1 VWQPFEKRTNHE
13 FDQQLGGSLMRHFL
27 FSALRRLVGTACI
40 VVAAMAGTSG
50 EAHALSCPTGQ
61 VLDGALCYSPPRA
74 GYSCTGSL
82 CMQNC
87 PAGYTPSV
95 PGFCHYGGATTYTV
109 APYLTRT
116 STHPHKCGLLFYANC
131 RSNYAMNVCGI
142 CSFRGSWDTARH
154 SYWRAAGVS
163 ADFTQAFNRVSSTM
177 QATYGS
183 SIGAIQAAYATAMAQ
198 IQHLLDAVLLQIF
211 RNAAKIQ
218 LAQGGLGTTMTS
230 ITTAFQNNL
239 SGDDLNAIKRLLA
252 TAAANKTLSAADVL
266 DIDTV
271 MGGIA
276 QKLGLAA
283 ALQAAPSA
291 DRPERSASVA
301 TAALSTKL
309 NCSWGITT
317 GVSGGF
323 VAGATESFSIMRNCN
338 KEADGRYKYVVITTT
353 GGTLGAAA
361 IGGGEIGFV
370 WDPTPVD
377 TQAGPFVGL
386 VGEAAYGLGGA
397 ASLTWSVAKGM
408 RGAQNAIPGVTGRL
422 VVGGGVQAALIAGN
436 SWVLQTFV
444 SNLP

>member
-1 VWQPFEKRTNHE
+1 
-13 FDQQLGGSLMRHFL
+13 MRHLL

-283 ALQAAPSA
+283 ARAI
-291 DRPERSASVA
+291 SVR
-301 TAALSTKL
+301 
-309 NCSWGITT
+309 GD
-317 GVSGGF
+317 SGL
-323 VAGATESFSIMRNCN
+323 VHQIE
-338 KEADGRYKYVVITTT
+338 
-353 GGTLGAAA
+353 L
-361 IGGGEIGFV
+361 
-370 WDPTPVD
+370 
-377 TQAGPFVGL
+377 FVGHHHRGQRR
-386 VGEAAYGLGGA
+386 VRGGCDRVLFHHA
-397 ASLTWSVAKGM
+397 ELQQGSRWPLQV
-408 RGAQNAIPGVTGRL
+408 RGDHYDRRYFGCRGDWRR
-422 VVGGGVQAALIAGN
+422 
-436 SWVLQTFV
+436 
-444 SNLP
+444 